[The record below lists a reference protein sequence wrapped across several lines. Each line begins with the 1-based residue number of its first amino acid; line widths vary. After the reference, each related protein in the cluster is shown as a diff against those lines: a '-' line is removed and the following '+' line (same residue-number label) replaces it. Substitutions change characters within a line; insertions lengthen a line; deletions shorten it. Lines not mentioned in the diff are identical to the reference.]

1 MHTSKRCRVCIP
13 VHEGRPRVLGVRERK
28 LVQGGGVFD
37 FFEEPEPAVDE
48 AVVRVQVPEVGA
60 AEAAEGVELG
70 AVLAEERVG
79 EGGADDYAAQRVP
92 NEGKTRDRHHRLLYV
107 TVDLGRLRV

>member
-1 MHTSKRCRVCIP
+1 M
-13 VHEGRPRVLGVRERK
+13 
-28 LVQGGGVFD
+28 QGGGVFD

-48 AVVRVQVPEVGA
+48 DGVRVHVPEVRA

-70 AVLAEERVG
+70 PVLAEERVG

-107 TVDLGRLRV
+107 AVDLGRLRV